1 MKTIVIASTNP
12 VKINATLEG
21 FKKMFPKEKFR
32 AFGISVS
39 SGVSDQPLS
48 DAETYKGAFNRAK
61 AAKKA
66 NALADYWVGL
76 EGGVEDNG
84 KEMRSTV
91 WVVIFSK
98 NKMGKA
104 KTGSFILPPR
114 MTKLIRSGMEM
125 GHADDKIFGVT
136 NSKQTTGAVGILTKG
151 VIDRTA
157 LYETGVILALIPF
170 LNPTLYK

>member
-12 VKINATLEG
+12 VKINATLGG
-21 FKKMFPKEKFR
+21 FKKMFPKEKFEGL
-32 AFGISVS
+32 GISVS
-39 SGVSDQPLS
+39 SGVSDQPMS
-48 DAETYKGAFNRAK
+48 DAETFQGALNRAT

-66 NALADYWVGL
+66 SNKADYWVGL

-91 WVVIFSK
+91 WVVVLSK

-114 MTKLIRSGMEM
+114 MAKLIRGGMEM

-151 VIDRTA
+151 VTDRTA
-157 LYETGVILALIPF
+157 YYEAGVILALIPF

>member
-1 MKTIVIASTNP
+1 MKKIIIASTNP
-12 VKINATLEG
+12 VKINATTGG
-21 FKKMFPKEKFR
+21 FKKCFPKEKFEGI
-32 AFGISVS
+32 GISVS
-39 SGVSDQPLS
+39 SGVSDQPMS
-48 DAETYKGAFNRAK
+48 DAETFKGAFNRAT

-66 NALADYWVGL
+66 NNKADYWVGL

-84 KEMRSTV
+84 NEMRSTV
-91 WVVIFSK
+91 WVVVLSK

-104 KTGSFILPPR
+104 KTGSFVLPPR
-114 MTKLIRSGMEM
+114 MAKLIRKGMEM
-125 GHADDKIFGVT
+125 GHADDKIFGTT